1 MDASRI
7 SALRTGVRCL
17 LLLGIAGG
25 ASAALPP
32 PPPPPPPLPPYP
44 AAPTGGA
51 DERNSATVVLI
62 IELAVD
68 GAVRGVEIEKS
79 SGFPKLDAA
88 AAEGAMR
95 WLFNPLQVDGQPA
108 AGKVRV
114 PVQFPLD

>member
-1 MDASRI
+1 MAHPQRCPR
-7 SALRTGVRCL
+7 LRLRLRRSLHTQ
-17 LLLGIAGG
+17 
-25 ASAALPP
+25 
-32 PPPPPPPLPPYP
+32 PLRP
-44 AAPTGGA
+44 GGA

-79 SGFPKLDAA
+79 SGYPKLDAA
-88 AAEGAMR
+88 AAEGATR

>member
-7 SALRTGVRCL
+7 SALRTGGRCL
-17 LLLGIAGG
+17 LLLAIAGG
-25 ASAALPP
+25 ASAAPP
-32 PPPPPPPLPPYP
+32 PPPPPPPPPYP
-44 AAPTGGA
+44 AAPPEGA
-51 DERNSATVVLI
+51 DDRNSATVVLI
-62 IELAVD
+62 IDLAVD

-88 AAEGAMR
+88 AAEGATR
-95 WLFNPLQVDGQPA
+95 WLFNPLLADGQPV